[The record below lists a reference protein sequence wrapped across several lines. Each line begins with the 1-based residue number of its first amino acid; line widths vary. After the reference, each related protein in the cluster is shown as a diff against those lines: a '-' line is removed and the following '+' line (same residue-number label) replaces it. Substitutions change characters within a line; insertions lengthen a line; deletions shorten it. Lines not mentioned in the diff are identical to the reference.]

1 MPNTERAAKFFTDG
15 YNCAQAAAAA
25 FADDYG
31 LKHDEVVR
39 MTAGFGGG
47 MGGQREQCGAVS
59 AMIFMA
65 GIAFGDYDPKDNAK
79 KTELYNLVKKM
90 TAEFKDA
97 YGTTNCRE
105 LLAKASVLPKPDPSE
120 RTAEYYK
127 ARPCIRF
134 VIKAAEIMKQNLAPL
149 KK

>member
-1 MPNTERAAKFFTDG
+1 MNHIEQAAELFTEG
-15 YNCAQAAAAA
+15 YNCSQATAAA
-25 FADDYG
+25 FAETFGLCKDDI
-31 LKHDEVVR
+31 LK

-59 AMIFMA
+59 AMVFLA
-65 GIAFGDYDPKDNAK
+65 GISFGSYAPKDNVK
-79 KTELYNLVKKM
+79 KKELYDLVKKM
-90 TAEFKDA
+90 TADFKEK

-105 LLAKASVLPKPDPSE
+105 LLAKASVLPLPDPSE

-134 VIKAAEIMKQNLAPL
+134 VIEASEIIRKSLLNRE
-149 KK
+149 

>member
-15 YNCAQAAAAA
+15 YNCAQATAAA
-25 FADDYG
+25 FADDYR

-65 GIAFGDYDPKDNAK
+65 GIAFGDYDPKDNEK

-105 LLAKASVLPKPDPSE
+105 LLSKVNIFPKPDPSE

-134 VIKAAEIMKQNLAPL
+134 VIKAAEIMKQNLSPL

>member
-15 YNCAQAAAAA
+15 YNCAQATAAA

-90 TAEFKDA
+90 VNGEEFPKETLDPLTPMTA
-97 YGTTNCRE
+97 
-105 LLAKASVLPKPDPSE
+105 
-120 RTAEYYK
+120 
-127 ARPCIRF
+127 
-134 VIKAAEIMKQNLAPL
+134 ML
-149 KK
+149 KKTTQ

>member
-15 YNCAQAAAAA
+15 YNCAQATAAA
-25 FADDYG
+25 FAEKFGFSVDD
-31 LKHDEVVR
+31 VVR

-59 AMIFMA
+59 AMVFLA
-65 GIAFGDYDPKDNAK
+65 GLAYGEYDPKDNAK
-79 KTELYNLVKKM
+79 KKELYDLIKKM
-90 TAEFKDA
+90 TAEFKEK

-105 LLAKASVLPKPDPSE
+105 LLTKASVLPMPDPSE

-134 VIKAAEIMKQNLAPL
+134 VIEAVEIVERCLAARNK
-149 KK
+149 

>member
-15 YNCAQAAAAA
+15 YNCAQATAAA

-65 GIAFGDYDPKDNAK
+65 GIAFGDYDPKDNEK

-90 TAEFKDA
+90 TAEFKVA

-105 LLAKASVLPKPDPSE
+105 LLSKVNIFPKPDPSE

-134 VIKAAEIMKQNLAPL
+134 VIKAAEIMKQNLSPL

>member
-1 MPNTERAAKFFTDG
+1 MPNTELAAKLFTDG
-15 YNCAQAAAAA
+15 CNCAQAAAAA
-25 FADDYG
+25 FAEDFG
-31 LKHDEVVR
+31 LSQNDVVR

-79 KTELYNLVKKM
+79 KTELYSLVKKM
-90 TAEFKDA
+90 TSEFRDA

-105 LLAKASVLPKPDPSE
+105 LLAKAAVLPKPDPSE

-134 VIKAAEIMKQNLAPL
+134 VIKAAEIMKQNLTPL

>member
-1 MPNTERAAKFFTDG
+1 MPYKEHAAKFFTDG
-15 YNCAQAAAAA
+15 YNCAQATAAA
-25 FADDYG
+25 FADHYG
-31 LKHDEVVR
+31 LRHDEVVR

-79 KTELYNLVKKM
+79 KTELYSLVKKM
-90 TAEFKDA
+90 TSEFREA

-105 LLAKASVLPKPDPSE
+105 LLAKAAVLPKPDPSE

-134 VIKAAEIMKQNLAPL
+134 VIKAAEIMKQNLPPL